1 MVLGSSS
8 RRRRLLG
15 RMPRAAARELEYEQ
29 PRPRLRPSAG
39 VFVLLVLHSVRTQR
53 RVSTFG
59 PSRMRGL
66 LLKLCSLLVCAL
78 RVDRLP
84 LAEHDMLPVDSCS
97 THTATVCLPR
107 PRRNSCGG
115 QRERRYLP
123 HPSQRNG
130 VFGHDRVAVDDL
142 CARWRAVCTWC
153 HLAAVRRRRANFV
166 D

>member
-1 MVLGSSS
+1 MVLGSSP

-97 THTATVCLPR
+97 THSNRLSSTSSTKLL
-107 PRRNSCGG
+107 RRST
-115 QRERRYLP
+115 R
-123 HPSQRNG
+123 
-130 VFGHDRVAVDDL
+130 
-142 CARWRAVCTWC
+142 
-153 HLAAVRRRRANFV
+153 AAVSSTSKPTKRRFRTRSCRCGRPLRAMARRLHLVSLGRSTPQASKLC
-166 D
+166 